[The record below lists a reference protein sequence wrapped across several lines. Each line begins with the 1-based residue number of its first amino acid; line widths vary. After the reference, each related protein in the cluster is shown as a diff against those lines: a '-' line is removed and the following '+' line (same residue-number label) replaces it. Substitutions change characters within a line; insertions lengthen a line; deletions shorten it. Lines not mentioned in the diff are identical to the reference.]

1 MGDRLLWLCRR
12 GMRELDVLTEEFYLN
27 EYVKLGEQD
36 QAAFREL
43 LNAQDPDLLSWLLGR
58 SDPPP
63 QLSRIV
69 DMVSHYKRNL
79 RNAS

>member
-27 EYVKLGEQD
+27 EYVKLGKQD
-36 QAAFREL
+36 QAAFREM

-58 SDPPP
+58 SDSPP